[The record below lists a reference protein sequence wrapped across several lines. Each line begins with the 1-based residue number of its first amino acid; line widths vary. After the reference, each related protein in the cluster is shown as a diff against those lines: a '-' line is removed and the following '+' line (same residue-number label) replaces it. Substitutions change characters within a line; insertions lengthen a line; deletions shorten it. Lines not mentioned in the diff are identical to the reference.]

1 MKWSTN
7 GSLSPA
13 ARLRRRVD
21 VWAVKL
27 RVMPRVVRVQR
38 MARKWGSCSTVGT
51 ITLAVDLDD
60 ESERFQ
66 DFVIVHELLHLKVPN
81 HGRLF
86 KALMTVHVPNWRSM
100 DIAKSDRK
108 LLDGECFGTRVHAG
122 AVRSPVPN
130 QLSRTTLRRRK
141 QRSGHRLW

>member
-21 VWAVKL
+21 AWAVKL
-27 RVMPRVVRVQR
+27 RVMPRAVRVQR
-38 MARKWGSCSTVGT
+38 MTRKWGSCSTAGT
-51 ITLAVDLDD
+51 ITLAIDLDD
-60 ESERFQ
+60 ESEGFQ

-86 KALMTVHVPNWRSM
+86 KALMTAHVPKWRTL
-100 DIAKSDRK
+100 DAARK
-108 LLDGECFGTRVHAG
+108 G
-122 AVRSPVPN
+122 ARDVSPPAPGAAV
-130 QLSRTTLRRRK
+130 
-141 QRSGHRLW
+141 QR